1 METTLYIDVQNK
13 ELVKGL
19 YDKSA
24 FQLPALFHEDSF
36 DLKIYLLQPTGDSAA
51 PFSKVDIDALGMK
64 VGIGSTDDL
73 LTLQTT
79 WTKDTSDDSFS
90 GELELDTTEMVAAF
104 SGKDTLNKIFEVEIT
119 NGAKRDT
126 VLQIPVSLDKD
137 IIREASLETTSY
149 SPPSAL
155 HTNLM
160 DVLQDSTTNDIVDAG
175 SNKVEVRVIESG
187 LSLGNIGGTLGVAK
201 GGTGLS
207 ELGSA
212 GTVLTVNSGGTAA
225 EWGAAGGITSIDQVG
240 DVSSGGAQSGDFLK
254 FDGTN
259 WANTTAEIDNLSD
272 VDVST
277 SAPSDGY
284 ILKYS
289 GTTSM
294 WEPAALSAGTLDGLT
309 DVSAAGASAGSIIY
323 HDGSNWTLLSAET
336 EGDLLY
342 RDGSGLS
349 VLGKGNS
356 GEVLKSSSSSI
367 EWGTVSGTGGDM
379 LASNNLSDV
388 SSASDARTNLGL
400 GTIATQSADSPTIGT
415 NSGTITM
422 GASSNS
428 GIININGLDWNVS
441 TSSTALPTSGKKLL
455 GYNADSPNGLE
466 LMDAPAPSGAADTEV
481 IFNNSGTLDGDSN
494 LTYAATSGVLKAK
507 GHSFVKYTESD
518 SSSITVDADNGT
530 MQSLDSYSDII
541 FSQTNFVE
549 GSTVSL
555 RISNADSSDHTLTF
569 DSSWAMLGSID
580 NTTDYTLAA
589 GKVGVLSLTCYGS
602 GGATDTV
609 ACFAAQK

>member
-1 METTLYIDVQNK
+1 
-13 ELVKGL
+13 
-19 YDKSA
+19 
-24 FQLPALFHEDSF
+24 
-36 DLKIYLLQPTGDSAA
+36 
-51 PFSKVDIDALGMK
+51 
-64 VGIGSTDDL
+64 
-73 LTLQTT
+73 
-79 WTKDTSDDSFS
+79 
-90 GELELDTTEMVAAF
+90 
-104 SGKDTLNKIFEVEIT
+104 
-119 NGAKRDT
+119 
-126 VLQIPVSLDKD
+126 
-137 IIREASLETTSY
+137 
-149 SPPSAL
+149 
-155 HTNLM
+155 
-160 DVLQDSTTNDIVDAG
+160 
-175 SNKVEVRVIESG
+175 
-187 LSLGNIGGTLGVAK
+187 
-201 GGTGLS
+201 
-207 ELGSA
+207 
-212 GTVLTVNSGGTAA
+212 
-225 EWGAAGGITSIDQVG
+225 
-240 DVSSGGAQSGDFLK
+240 
-254 FDGTN
+254 
-259 WANTTAEIDNLSD
+259 
-272 VDVST
+272 
-277 SAPSDGY
+277 
-284 ILKYS
+284 
-289 GTTSM
+289 
-294 WEPAALSAGTLDGLT
+294 
-309 DVSAAGASAGSIIY
+309 SAAGASAGSIIY

-555 RISNADSSDHTLTF
+555 RISNADSSDHT
-569 DSSWAMLGSID
+569 
-580 NTTDYTLAA
+580 
-589 GKVGVLSLTCYGS
+589 
-602 GGATDTV
+602 
-609 ACFAAQK
+609 